1 MSFQTKRVS
10 MNFTKTRDISAEVF
24 KMIRQIYENQTV
36 SNLEKDLLKE
46 KLRRLYEAIDEI
58 NQIESSDNG
67 RQETQIVEERE
78 LPPANFEVF
87 SNEPPA
93 LEKNEEVEEFD
104 FTSMHIPTVPI
115 KNNEKSEPAEAAKQ
129 LEIIEIEPTV
139 EIKIEPTVE
148 VSEQPVNNDEDINDL
163 FVFTEAKEL
172 LEKLR
177 DAPIT
182 DISKA
187 FTLNERLLY
196 AKVLFGNNLEQ
207 MNHILGKLN
216 HLDSYDEA
224 KRLIVEEVIYTYGW
238 NAKDKKKTAKELIQ
252 VVKRRYSKV

>member
-1 MSFQTKRVS
+1 MSLQTKRIP

-58 NQIESSDNG
+58 NKIEHAENG
-67 RQETQIVEERE
+67 NPGTHIDEELE
-78 LPPANFEVF
+78 LPPPNYEVF
-87 SNEPPA
+87 SHQPSE
-93 LEKNEEVEEFD
+93 LEKIEEVEELD
-104 FTSMHIPTVPI
+104 LTSFHTPIVPQKHKEKTETV
-115 KNNEKSEPAEAAKQ
+115 EEVKQ
-129 LEIIEIEPTV
+129 LEIIDREPIV
-139 EIKIEPTVE
+139 ESKIEVK
-148 VSEQPVNNDEDINDL
+148 SEANDLQVKSNEEIDEL

-216 HLDSYDEA
+216 HLNSYDEA
-224 KRLIVEEVIYTYGW
+224 KMLLVDEVIYTYGW
-238 NAKDKKKTAKELIQ
+238 NTNDKKKTAKELIQ
-252 VVKRRYSKV
+252 VVKRRYTKV